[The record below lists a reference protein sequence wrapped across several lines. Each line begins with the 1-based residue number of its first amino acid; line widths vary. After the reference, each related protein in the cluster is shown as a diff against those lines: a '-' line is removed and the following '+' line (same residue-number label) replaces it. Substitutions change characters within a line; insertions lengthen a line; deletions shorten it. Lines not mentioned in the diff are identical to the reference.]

1 MCDRI
6 YALDVTPG
14 NSASEY
20 GPDVNATRKQMA
32 AFLERIYNPLAS

>member
-20 GPDVNATRKQMA
+20 GPDVSTTRKQIA